1 MTLINE
7 PASFPAQMWAVARFL
22 LSVGGECPAA
32 RAQAMMSPPSLL
44 SDEGARARD
53 ETFSQAVDSLQDLG
67 LLLVNGDHLTAP
79 PPVMKLS
86 PADLGGFTGLLAR
99 AVLDPERNAGLAEND
114 DQTGSKDLVRAL
126 AWFLTR
132 DPFTSLDL
140 QAVTQLQTG
149 AFPSHLGNPI
159 VNDVRWNRFVYWAP
173 ALGFASQPLLDND
186 RQGQQLMPDCTAAIR
201 RTILTTWEKG
211 QRIAAADAV
220 DRIIDELPV
229 LPGGRYSRALGLP
242 SPTEVADSL
251 SFALLCG
258 HDQDWI
264 SLERHA
270 DASRDVLLADP
281 DNANRTRR
289 ISEITIT
296 GSINE

>member
-7 PASFPAQMWAVARFL
+7 PASFPAQMWGVVRFL
-22 LSVGGECPAA
+22 LSVGGEYLTEQ
-32 RAQAMMSPPSLL
+32 AQAMMSPPSLL

-53 ETFSQAVDSLQDLG
+53 ETFSQAVGSLQDLG
-67 LLLVNGDHLTAP
+67 LLLVNDDQLTLP

-86 PADLGGFTGLLAR
+86 PADVSGFTDLLAR
-99 AVLDPERNAGLAEND
+99 AVLDPGRNAGLAESD
-114 DQTGSKDLVRAL
+114 DQTGPKDLVRAL
-126 AWFLTR
+126 AWFLTC

-173 ALGFASQPLLDND
+173 ALGLASQPLLDND
-186 RQGQQLMPDCTAAIR
+186 RQGQQLIPDCTPAIR
-201 RTILTTWEKG
+201 RTILTTWGKG

-220 DRIIDELPV
+220 DRIVDELPV

-242 SPTEVADSL
+242 SSTEVAESL

-258 HDQDWI
+258 HDQGWI
-264 SLERHA
+264 LLGRPS
-270 DASRDVLLADP
+270 DAARDVLLADP
-281 DNANRTRR
+281 DNASRTRR
-289 ISEITIT
+289 IGEITIT